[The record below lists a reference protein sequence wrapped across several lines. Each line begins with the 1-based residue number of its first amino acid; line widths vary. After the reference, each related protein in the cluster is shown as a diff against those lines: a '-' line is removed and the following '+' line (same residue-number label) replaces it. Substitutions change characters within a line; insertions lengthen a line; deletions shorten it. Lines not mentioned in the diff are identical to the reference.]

1 MPFYE
6 FKCNYCAKSFKYQSV
21 LDRHERSHSGDK
33 PFLCNICGKNFTRG
47 FSLSNHMK
55 IHYGIKDHA
64 CHICNTTFHSKS
76 NLNQHL
82 IVHTDERP
90 YSCDI
95 CDKKFKLKHH
105 VKIHKKRKKRC
116 VGQSLQWP
124 DEKSRPLPPPWPLLP
139 KPPRP
144 LLPKPPRSQL
154 PLLIPLDTFMDA
166 EFSRIIQL
174 LSNVPSYRKIE
185 LIIPE
190 MTESES
196 QREIPEIAESESQR
210 EIRIRNLVTANL
222 DSDSD

>member
-6 FKCNYCAKSFKYQSV
+6 FKCNYCAKSFKHQSV

-47 FSLSNHMK
+47 FTLSNHMK

-64 CHICNTTFHSKS
+64 CHICNNTFQSKS
-76 NLNQHL
+76 NLNRHL

-105 VKIHKKRKKRC
+105 VKRHKKRC

-124 DEKSRPLPPPWPLLP
+124 DEKSQSQPPLFLT
-139 KPPRP
+139 
-144 LLPKPPRSQL
+144 
-154 PLLIPLDTFMDA
+154 LDTFLDA
-166 EFSRIIQL
+166 DTHEITKLMCTRNIM
-174 LSNVPSYRKIE
+174 
-185 LIIPE
+185 LIDP
-190 MTESES
+190 ESES
-196 QREIPEIAESESQR
+196 QKKFPEISGIWRPESESQR

-222 DSDSD
+222 DSD

>member
-6 FKCNYCAKSFKYQSV
+6 FKCNYCAKSFKHQSV

-124 DEKSRPLPPPWPLLP
+124 DEKSQ
-139 KPPRP
+139 
-144 LLPKPPRSQL
+144 SQL
-154 PLLIPLDTFMDA
+154 PLLIPLDTFMAA

-196 QREIPEIAESESQR
+196 QREIPEIAESEYQR